1 MLVEMDDATLSAFQA
16 FLADRQRP
24 RPDMTGRLVKWDAAI
39 VGDHPPLD
47 VDPMTHP
54 GCLEVLDLAPGE
66 PPNIR
71 YRRPDPCL

>member
-1 MLVEMDDATLSAFQA
+1 
-16 FLADRQRP
+16 
-24 RPDMTGRLVKWDAAI
+24 VKWDAAI
-39 VGDHPPLD
+39 VGDDPPLD

-71 YRRPDPCL
+71 YRRPDSCL